1 MAKGQLQSW
10 LDQDWVRIGA
20 DGTILGSC
28 GSRKEAEGKPKCLP
42 RSKAESLSKAERAK
56 LVARK
61 RRKDPNK
68 DRKGKPINVSNKLK
82 SGGFVKLNNPGKADL
97 NKDGSLSSYEK
108 KRGMAIERSMAKQ
121 NKLQMKNGGFVAKGC
136 GNIMPNRKKV
146 TTIS

>member
-1 MAKGQLQSW
+1 MSKGQLQSW
-10 LDQDWVRIGA
+10 LDQDWVRIGS

-61 RRKDPNK
+61 RKKDPNK
-68 DRKGKPINVSNKLK
+68 DRKGKPINVSNKLNA
-82 SGGFVKLNNPGKADL
+82 GGLVLKNVRKADL
-97 NKDGSLSSYEK
+97 NDDGKLSSYERN
-108 KRGMAIERSMAKQ
+108 RGMAIEKAMSKQ
-121 NKLQMKNGGFVAKGC
+121 NKMQMKNGGFVAKGC
-136 GNIMPNRKKV
+136 GNIMPDRKKV

>member
-1 MAKGQLQSW
+1 MLT
-10 LDQDWVRIGA
+10 L
-20 DGTILGSC
+20 T
-28 GSRKEAEGKPKCLP
+28 
-42 RSKAESLSKAERAK
+42 RSLAERAK

-68 DRKGKPINVSNKLK
+68 DRKGKPINVSNKLN